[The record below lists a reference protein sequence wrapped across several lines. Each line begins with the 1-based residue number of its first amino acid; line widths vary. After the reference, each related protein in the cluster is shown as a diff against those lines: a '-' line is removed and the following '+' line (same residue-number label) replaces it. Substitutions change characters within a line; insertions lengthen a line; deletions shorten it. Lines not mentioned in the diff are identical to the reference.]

1 MSGMPVLAAREVL
14 RRLLRA
20 GFQIVSQRGSH
31 TKLWHP
37 ITDRSTGVPIHGS
50 NTIGRDLLHKILK
63 QSGLSLKE
71 FLKL

>member
-1 MSGMPVLAAREVL
+1 MSIVPILAAREVL
-14 RRLLRA
+14 RRLFRA
-20 GFQIVSQRGSH
+20 GFQITSHRGGH
-31 TKLWHP
+31 MKLWHP
-37 ITDRSTGVPIHGS
+37 RTGRSTGVPIHGG

>member
-1 MSGMPVLAAREVL
+1 MSIVPILSAREVL
-14 RRLLRA
+14 RRLLHA
-20 GFQIVSQRGSH
+20 GFLIASQRGSH

-37 ITDRSTGVPIHGS
+37 RTGRSTGVPVHGS

-71 FLKL
+71 FLRM

>member
-1 MSGMPVLAAREVL
+1 MSIVPILAAREVL

-31 TKLWHP
+31 TKLWNP
-37 ITDRSTGVPIHGS
+37 LTGKSTGIPIHGG
-50 NTIGRDLLHKILK
+50 NTIGRNLLHKILK
-63 QSGLSLKE
+63 QAGLSLKG